1 MKNIATKMT
10 QGLMMTSLLIL
21 LATPGYAG
29 LTKLTP
35 QELKGVT
42 GQSGIQTLVMDHLTE
57 DQKQDEEKNNREI
70 QALIALNKHVPHE
83 LRRDIQA
90 LQITINDSTRIVREF
105 GTIQQGILAVPMAVT
120 TIISLPSVGLGGGGG
135 FFF

>member
-1 MKNIATKMT
+1 MKSITTKIT
-10 QGLMMTSLLIL
+10 QGLMIASLLTL

-29 LTKLTP
+29 LTKLTA
-35 QELKGVT
+35 QELKEVT
-42 GQSGIQTLVMDHLTE
+42 GQSGIQTLVIDHLTE
-57 DQKQDEEKNNREI
+57 DQKQDEEKNNRQI
-70 QALIALNKHVPHE
+70 QALIALNKMVPHE

-90 LQITINDSTRIVREF
+90 LQVTRNDSTRIVREF

-120 TIISLPSVGLGGGGG
+120 TIISLPPVSLGGGGG